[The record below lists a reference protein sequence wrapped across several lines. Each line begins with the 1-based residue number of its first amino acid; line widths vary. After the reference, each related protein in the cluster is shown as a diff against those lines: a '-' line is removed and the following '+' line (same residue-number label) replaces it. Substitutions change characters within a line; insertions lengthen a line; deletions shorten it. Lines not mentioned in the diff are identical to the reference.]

1 MSDPDSKNTPARS
14 RDASPSESD
23 GVDAAQIQFGD
34 QAAHLAFQRQLSDLL
49 DQADVTEEQ
58 RQQFLIA
65 ATCPCCGAGGLS
77 LSLKL
82 KSDSPAKF

>member
-34 QAAHLAFQRQLSDLL
+34 QAAHLA
-49 DQADVTEEQ
+49 
-58 RQQFLIA
+58 
-65 ATCPCCGAGGLS
+65 
-77 LSLKL
+77 
-82 KSDSPAKF
+82 SPPTFSGSFPICWIKPTSPKNSASSF